1 MAITKYSLRRP
12 SYSSWQDF
20 DDMSNRLSRLFDAG
34 QPSRDRGWSPA
45 VSASENADELR
56 FVVELPGV
64 PEENISV
71 ELENGVLQISGEK
84 TETRT
89 EGDEDRYYVYERS
102 FGSFSRSF
110 TLPRT
115 IDGDNVQAT
124 FKDGVLTVT
133 LPKAAEAKGRKI
145 EISS

>member
-1 MAITKYSLRRP
+1 MNLYMEAQMAITKYSLRRP

-71 ELENGVLQISGEK
+71 DQ
-84 TETRT
+84 RR
-89 EGDEDRYYVYERS
+89 EDGNAY
-102 FGSFSRSF
+102 G
-110 TLPRT
+110 
-115 IDGDNVQAT
+115 G
-124 FKDGVLTVT
+124 
-133 LPKAAEAKGRKI
+133 
-145 EISS
+145 

>member
-12 SYSSWQDF
+12 PYASWHDF
-20 DDMSNRLSRLFDAG
+20 DDMSNRLSRIFDSGSSSTA
-34 QPSRDRGWSPA
+34 RMWSPA
-45 VSASENADELR
+45 VTASENADALR

-71 ELENGVLQISGEK
+71 ELENGVLKISGEK

-89 EGDEDRYYVYERS
+89 EGEEDRYYVYERS

-110 TLPRT
+110 TLPRS
-115 IDGDNVQAT
+115 IDGANVEAT
-124 FKDGVLTVT
+124 FKNGVLTVT

-145 EISS
+145 EIST